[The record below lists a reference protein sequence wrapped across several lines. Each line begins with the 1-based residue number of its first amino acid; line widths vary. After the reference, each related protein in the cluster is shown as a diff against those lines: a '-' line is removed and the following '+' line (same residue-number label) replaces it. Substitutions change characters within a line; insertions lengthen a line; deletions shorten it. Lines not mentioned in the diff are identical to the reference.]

1 MDPKSVV
8 CEFFRKGACTKG
20 FKCKFSHDLA
30 VERKS
35 AKIDLFSD
43 RRDGGEGETSETMED
58 WDQDKLEQAIEQRHG
73 SHNRNQPTAIICKYF
88 LDAIEKKQ
96 FGWFWICPGGG
107 EECKYRHA
115 LPPGY
120 VLQSQ
125 IKALAKE
132 AAANKKTIEE
142 EIEEARSSINANTP
156 VTAAVFSA
164 WKKRKVVAKQQ
175 AEQQRRDERHKAG
188 RLSGRELTE
197 LSGFTFEDD
206 QDAGDTSAYAREED
220 VEALFAAAAA
230 AAAAAASAAA
240 SGGDADMSD
249 SVAAALAELGDDELE
264 VDFDEAELEQ
274 LQDRLQDTALTD
286 VDEGSD
292 DGDEDEDEDEG

>member
-1 MDPKSVV
+1 LSEIFVSSIKQPQVPAGVDPKSIV
-8 CEFFRKGACTKG
+8 CEFFRAGACTKG

-35 AKIDLFSD
+35 AKIDLFTD
-43 RRDGGEGETSETMED
+43 RRGGPSGEEGNETMED
-58 WDQDKLEQAIEQRHG
+58 WDQDKLEAAIEQKMG
-73 SHNRNQPTAIICKYF
+73 SHNRNRPTDIICKYF

-96 FGWFWICPGGG
+96 FGWFWVCPGGG
-107 EECKYRHA
+107 DECKYRHA

-142 EIEEARSSINANTP
+142 EIEEARRAVNASTP
-156 VTAAVFSA
+156 VTEAVFSA
-164 WKKRKVVAKQQ
+164 WKKRKVAAKQV
-175 AEQQRRDERHKAG
+175 AEQQKREERMKAG

-206 QDAGDTSAYAREED
+206 MDAGDTSAYVRE
-220 VEALFAAAAA
+220 VR
-230 AAAAAASAAA
+230 
-240 SGGDADMSD
+240 SGV
-249 SVAAALAELGDDELE
+249 SVALLTSKLTASRLLSCGLAGGCGSY
-264 VDFDEAELEQ
+264 VCSSSRRRAGC
-274 LQDRLQDTALTD
+274 RLCRSCWRCWRR
-286 VDEGSD
+286 GSV
-292 DGDEDEDEDEG
+292 